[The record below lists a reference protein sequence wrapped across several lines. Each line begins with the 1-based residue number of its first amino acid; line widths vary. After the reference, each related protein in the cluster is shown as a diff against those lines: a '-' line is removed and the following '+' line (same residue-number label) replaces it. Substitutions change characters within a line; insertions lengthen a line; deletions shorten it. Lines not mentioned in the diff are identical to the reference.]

1 MIYMYRRPKTF
12 EESFFALSVAR
23 SFMFANG
30 VREPFVFACVCVR
43 LQSLALPPPRADP
56 FANVHERSRTFA
68 NTLLIQVMAP
78 AMPALATPRPPSF
91 YSCSASACIAVSRLA
106 GPMPLHCPS
115 RGYRPCGAVVPFIH
129 PPPCPC
135 HPPARLAPH
144 PRHSSRTAKCLQRP
158 IDGLSMRLLPG
169 CLGLHSLRSL
179 GSDHFWMVRILRHTR
194 ARSGRVHFKRS
205 VRTFWSRT

>member
-1 MIYMYRRPKTF
+1 MSVHKSQYTGVQ
-12 EESFFALSVAR
+12 LSCISVLLVRLCSQTA
-23 SFMFANG
+23 FAN
-30 VREPFVFACVCVR
+30 RSCSRAFACVCKAR
-43 LQSLALPPPRADP
+43 LPPPRADP

-115 RGYRPCGAVVPFIH
+115 RGYRPWRRCSLH

-135 HPPARLAPH
+135 HPPAPGSTPTPLVTYGEVPT
-144 PRHSSRTAKCLQRP
+144 TAHR
-158 IDGLSMRLLPG
+158 
-169 CLGLHSLRSL
+169 RSEYAA
-179 GSDHFWMVRILRHTR
+179 SPWVSWPAQPSFSWE
-194 ARSGRVHFKRS
+194 
-205 VRTFWSRT
+205 